1 MAVAERTYPTEVI
14 AKALLLTPRRVRQ
27 LTAEGVFTRARDPE
41 TGEFLRGR
49 YELFPTL
56 HSYIRFL
63 REGRLEDPDE
73 SNYVRARTRRMI
85 TEARLAE
92 LRYQT
97 AIGKLHRAEDVE
109 FVFTQIFT
117 GIRAK
122 LLAIPSRTARLLIGK
137 TDFGEIVSVLQ
148 AEVEFALT
156 ELVAVDRSMFQ
167 SANEQYLASLLPEPI
182 PANGNGQQG
191 REDADADDER
201 FDSD

>member
-73 SNYVRARTRRMI
+73 SNYIKARTRRMI
-85 TEARLAE
+85 TEARFAE

-97 AIGKLHRAEDVE
+97 AV
-109 FVFTQIFT
+109 
-117 GIRAK
+117 
-122 LLAIPSRTARLLIGK
+122 
-137 TDFGEIVSVLQ
+137 
-148 AEVEFALT
+148 
-156 ELVAVDRSMFQ
+156 
-167 SANEQYLASLLPEPI
+167 
-182 PANGNGQQG
+182 
-191 REDADADDER
+191 
-201 FDSD
+201 

>member
-1 MAVAERTYPTEVI
+1 MATVERTYPTEVI
-14 AKALLLTPRRVRQ
+14 AKALRLTPRRVRQ
-27 LTAEGVFTRARDPE
+27 LTAEGVFIRARDPE

-49 YELFPTL
+49 YDLFPTL
-56 HSYIRFL
+56 HAYIRFL
-63 REGRLEDPDE
+63 RDGKLEDPDE

-97 AIGKLHRAEDVE
+97 AVGKLHRCENVE

-148 AEVEFALT
+148 AEVELALT
-156 ELVAVDRSMFQ
+156 ELVAIDRSMFQ
-167 SANEQYLASLLPEPI
+167 SATEQYLATLLPEPI
-182 PANGNGQQG
+182 PSSGNGQRE
-191 REDADADDER
+191 REDADTDDAR